1 MANVLLIDESEV
13 ARKALRGILTRG
25 NHRLATVGTAEEAW
39 QFLRSH
45 VKVDLVF
52 LELGPRSGV
61 DFVRRLREDCFLKF
75 LPVAIY
81 ATQADRGAVRAAT
94 ELAVQ
99 NFLVK
104 PYDDGPIYA
113 EVKRA
118 LLNPWRQRLFEEEK
132 AFCALLGISIDDH
145 HRSLH
150 ELQAGL
156 EAAGPFLGACA
167 VDRDGAAA
175 STRLAG
181 LAYSA
186 EAAGAWG
193 TVETLAGLQ
202 SRMAAGEWDHFAEH
216 LSDLAF
222 AARMIFERL
231 HPGFL
236 PEPLRTD
243 QERAAEREIRERD
256 LWFGAEGE
264 GRFPVVRPAEI
275 QRRLVA
281 LAGCPVVDS
290 AAAMFHMLADGHPS
304 SLIPIMERVE
314 KDPGLAAQV
323 LIAAN
328 RSRRDEEGI
337 EAPIDDLRLAVEL
350 LGEIKLVQL
359 AQGLVTLEERLLHAL
374 PFTWPR
380 FWMFQIAV
388 ARMAGHVCDYLELP
402 ALKGQA
408 YTAGLLHDLGKLLV
422 AYLYPVGWQ
431 AILAYARQHG
441 VSTAQAERTYLGCT
455 ARELADQFAQ
465 QHRLPD
471 CYRHVMRFLE
481 KPHEADGS
489 QDLVAVVAL
498 ARDLCRRNHVGHD
511 GDQPHGHGPPLEETR
526 AWSVLG
532 PRIFTGF
539 QWEPFE
545 TEMHARCQ
553 EIKRELHGWVDA
565 PAI

>member
-25 NHRLATVGTAEEAW
+25 NHRLSAVGSAEEAW
-39 QFLRSH
+39 QFLRIH
-45 VKVDLVF
+45 VKIDLVF
-52 LELGPRSGV
+52 LELGPRSGL
-61 DFVRRLREDCFLKF
+61 DFVRRLRQDCFLKF

-81 ATQADRGAVRAAT
+81 AAQADRGAVRAAA
-94 ELAVQ
+94 ELGAQ

-104 PYDDGPIYA
+104 PYDDEHIYA
-113 EVKRA
+113 EIQRA
-118 LLNPWRQRLFEEEK
+118 VLNPWRQRLFEEEK
-132 AFCALLGISIDDH
+132 SFCALLSISVDDH
-145 HRSLH
+145 HHALDALRS
-150 ELQAGL
+150 AL
-156 EAAGPFLGACA
+156 EAAGPLLGACA
-167 VDRDGAAA
+167 ADRDGETAAA
-175 STRLAG
+175 RLAE
-181 LAYSA
+181 LAAAA

-193 TVETLAGLQ
+193 AVEGLAALQ
-202 SRMAAGEWDHFAEH
+202 AEREAGNWDRFAAR
-216 LSDLAF
+216 LPDLAF

-231 HPGFL
+231 HPSFL
-236 PEPLRTD
+236 PDPLLT
-243 QERAAEREIRERD
+243 ERERMAEREVRERD

-264 GRFPVVRPAEI
+264 GRLPVVRPEET
-275 QRRLVA
+275 QRRLAA

-290 AAAMFHMLADGHPS
+290 SAAMFHMLADGHPS

-314 KDPGLAAQV
+314 KDPGLATQV

-328 RSRRDEEGI
+328 RSRREEEGI
-337 EAPIDDLRLAVEL
+337 ESTIDDLRLAVEL

-359 AQGLVTLEERLLHAL
+359 AQGLVILEERLLHAP

-402 ALKGQA
+402 SLRGQA
-408 YTAGLLHDLGKLLV
+408 CTGGLLHDLGKLLLARV
-422 AYLYPVGWQ
+422 YPHGWQ
-431 AILAYARQHG
+431 AILAYARRHG
-441 VSTAQAERTYLGCT
+441 VSTAQAERTFLGCT
-455 ARELADQFAQ
+455 ARELAGPFAQ

-471 CYRHVMRFLE
+471 CYRHVMCFLE
-481 KPHEADGS
+481 KPEEAEGN
-489 QDLVAVVAL
+489 QELVAVVAL

-526 AWSVLG
+526 AWRVLG

-545 TEMHARCQ
+545 AEMHARCQ
-553 EIKRELHGWVDA
+553 EIKRELHGWVEA
-565 PAI
+565 PAL